1 MMEITAADVSLAEN
15 NDGGLVKGDT
25 LSPLPALENLSIST
39 ESTEATSNNED
50 ISSSDFNDC
59 SSSISSQDSNNF
71 VATGNRT
78 VKRSVF
84 SQYWKKTGQK
94 PVQLRPIKPLERPSQ
109 SEPSSL
115 VKSSSPS
122 TLPARFDPSIAT
134 LSKADLLEDD
144 ECDSDSDSQFLSH
157 EEPKKSLEQVAA
169 SPAHGQRR
177 SILPPPPVAN
187 AAFKSWSRKPR
198 SASFSHLETCSP
210 SKHKL
215 LTEVDSIPRRRSASS
230 LNSRPGP
237 SCLRPYQRYSLST
250 ASSSSFEGAK
260 ATRRLSR
267 SDSSSSSVSF
277 QETVDIRHFEPP
289 HESYAGKGWSEHFY
303 WLLLLSCK
311 RHETQ
316 ERSHLFGW
324 THTLILYNKEGY
336 RDAATIQT
344 INRWRYESLTR
355 ALLLLPFIYMLFRK
369 EVKISNRIQIDSNS
383 PNSCFAEDALHKR
396 RIPICNIMSC

>member
-25 LSPLPALENLSIST
+25 LSALPALENLSIST
-39 ESTEATSNNED
+39 ESTEATSSNED

-94 PVQLRPIKPLERPSQ
+94 PVQLRPIKPLESPSQ

-122 TLPARFDPSIAT
+122 TLPARFDPSMAA

-144 ECDSDSDSQFLSH
+144 ECDSDSLPQ

-187 AAFKSWSRKPR
+187 AALKSWSRKPR

-210 SKHKL
+210 SKHQL

-237 SCLRPYQRYSLST
+237 SCLRPYQRYSLSR
-250 ASSSSFEGAK
+250 ASSSSLEGAN
-260 ATRRLSR
+260 TPRRLSR

-277 QETVDIRHFEPP
+277 QEAVDIRHFEPP
-289 HESYAGKGWSEHFY
+289 RESYAGKGWSEHFY
-303 WLLLLSCK
+303 
-311 RHETQ
+311 
-316 ERSHLFGW
+316 
-324 THTLILYNKEGY
+324 
-336 RDAATIQT
+336 
-344 INRWRYESLTR
+344 
-355 ALLLLPFIYMLFRK
+355 
-369 EVKISNRIQIDSNS
+369 
-383 PNSCFAEDALHKR
+383 
-396 RIPICNIMSC
+396 